1 MARIVKEP
9 AIRRNEI
16 LDAAQ
21 GLVYS
26 RGYEQM
32 TIQDV
37 LDTLQISK
45 GAFYHY
51 FDSKQGLLEA
61 LIGRMLDEVEQIVV
75 PIVDDAGLGALE
87 KMQRF
92 FDTVGRWKIQQKSYL
107 VGLLRVWYA
116 DDNAIVRQKM
126 LATSLQRM
134 TPWFTN
140 LIRQGIREGVLTPP
154 FPDQIGEMVLV
165 LMEGLGNTMAVALLS
180 PGLTKGDLPRLE
192 GIVAAY
198 SDALERV
205 LRAPAGSFQLAD
217 AAALREWIEAVN
229 AFAGPRSSS

>member
-9 AIRRNEI
+9 TTRRNDI
-16 LDAAQ
+16 LDVAQ
-21 GLVYS
+21 QLVYTC
-26 RGYEQM
+26 GYEQM
-32 TIQDV
+32 TIQDI
-37 LDTLQISK
+37 LDKLKLSK

-61 LIGRMLDEVEQIVV
+61 LIGRMLDEVELIVV
-75 PIVDDAGLGALE
+75 PIVDDPGLGALE

-116 DDNAIVRQKM
+116 DENAIVRQKL
-126 LATSLQRM
+126 LATSLRRM
-134 TPWFTN
+134 TPWFSS
-140 LIRQGIREGVLTPP
+140 LIHQGIREGLLSPP
-154 FPDQIGEMVLV
+154 FPDRVSEMVLV
-165 LMEGLGNTMAVALLS
+165 LIEGMGNTMAVALLS
-180 PGLTKGDLPRLE
+180 PELTMSDLPRLE

-198 SDALERV
+198 TDALERV

-217 AAALREWIEAVN
+217 APALREWIEAMVTP
-229 AFAGPRSSS
+229 A

>member
-9 AIRRNEI
+9 AERRNEI
-16 LDAAQ
+16 LDVAQ
-21 GLVYS
+21 RLVYS

-37 LDTLQISK
+37 IDALEISK

-61 LIGRMLDEVEQIVV
+61 LIGRMLDQVEQIVV
-75 PIVDDAGLGALE
+75 PIVEDPGLGALV
-87 KMQRF
+87 KMHRL
-92 FDTVGRWKIQQKSYL
+92 FDTVGRWKLQQKSYL
-107 VGLLRVWYA
+107 IGLLRVWYA
-116 DDNAIVRQKM
+116 DDNAIVRQKL

-140 LIRQGIREGVLTPP
+140 LIRQGIGEGVLAPL
-154 FPDQIGEMVLV
+154 FPDQAGDLVLV
-165 LMEGLGNTMAVALLS
+165 LMEGMGNTMAAALLS
-180 PGLTKGDLPRLE
+180 PSLTKDDLPRLD

-198 SDALERV
+198 TDALERV
-205 LRAPAGSFQLAD
+205 LRAPAGSFHLVD
-217 AAALREWIEAVN
+217 AATLKEWIDA
-229 AFAGPRSSS
+229 ASAPA